1 MDFLPVFLRLQD
13 VPCLIVGGGETASR
27 KFRLLAAAGARV
39 TVVAPG
45 LVAEL
50 ASARHDEAL
59 VHVDAEFEPAHLDGQ
74 RLVIAA
80 TSDRSLNRWVAE
92 LADGRGVPCN
102 VVDDP
107 GSCRFIMPAIVDR
120 SPVMVAISS
129 GGTAPVLVRRLR
141 EKIEAL
147 LPARLGALA
156 ALAGRWRS
164 RVAGRL
170 REGGARRRFWEGVFS
185 GPASDAARAGRAA
198 EADRLIAQTLSSA
211 AVGRDRPAA
220 GIAWLVGAGP
230 GDPGLLT
237 LRALQVAQQA
247 DVVLYDRLV
256 SPEVLE
262 LTRRDAERIPVG
274 KMPGG
279 HCVSQEE
286 ISALLVRLVG
296 EGRKVCRLKGGDP
309 FIFGRGGEEAE
320 ALVEAGLPFEVV
332 PGITAAAACGAYA
345 GIPLTH
351 REHSQSVVMIT
362 AHGKDSVDRLD
373 WASLARDRQTLAFYM
388 GVGRLGAIR
397 SRLLQHG
404 RAPTTPVALV
414 ENGSLPGQRVLSG
427 TLAELATLAERYEVR
442 PPAMLFVG
450 EVAALAGRLSWFEG
464 AGFSGGAN
472 PATSNP
478 VPPLALSA

>member
-1 MDFLPVFLRLQD
+1 MDYLPIFLRLRG
-13 VPCLIVGGGETASR
+13 VPCLIVGGGATAAR
-27 KFRLLAAAGARV
+27 KYRLLASAGAHV
-39 TVVAPG
+39 TVVAP
-45 LVAEL
+45 AL
-50 ASARHDEAL
+50 ASELKDAARAGAL
-59 VHVDAEFEPAHLDGQ
+59 VHVAAAFEPAHIDGQ

-80 TSDRSLNRWVAE
+80 TSDGPLNRWVAE
-92 LADGRGVPCN
+92 LADGQGIFCN

-107 GSCRFIMPAIVDR
+107 GACRFIMPAIVDR

-141 EKIEAL
+141 EQFESL

-164 RVAGRL
+164 RVAKRL
-170 REGGARRRFWEGVFS
+170 SDGTARRRFWERVFS
-185 GPASDAARAGRAA
+185 GPFADAALAA
-198 EADRLIAQTLSSA
+198 RMSEAEDVLSGTLSA
-211 AVGRDRPAA
+211 AVDGGDAPPA

-256 SPEVLE
+256 APAVLE
-262 LTRRDAERIPVG
+262 MTRRDAERIPVG
-274 KMPGG
+274 KTPGG
-279 HCVSQEE
+279 HCVSQGE
-286 ISALLVRLVG
+286 ISDMIVRLVR
-296 EGRKVCRLKGGDP
+296 EGHKVCRLKGGDP

-351 REHSQSVVMIT
+351 RDHSQSVVLIT
-362 AHGKDSVDRLD
+362 AHGRASIDRLD

-388 GVGRLGAIR
+388 GVGRLGAIQA
-397 SRLLQHG
+397 RLLEHG
-404 RAPTTPVALV
+404 RAASTPVALV
-414 ENGSLPGQRVLSG
+414 ENGSTPQQRVIGG
-427 TLAELATLAERYEVR
+427 TLAELGELAERYRVE
-442 PPAMLFVG
+442 PPAVLFVG
-450 EVAALAGRLSWFEG
+450 EVASLAGKLSWFQG
-464 AGFSGGAN
+464 DAN
-472 PATSNP
+472 RLPM
-478 VPPLALSA
+478 ALSA

>member
-1 MDFLPVFLRLQD
+1 MDFLPVFLRLHD

-39 TVVAPG
+39 TVVAPT
-45 LVAEL
+45 LTAEL
-50 ASARHDEAL
+50 DRTRRDEAL
-59 VHVDAEFEPAHLDGQ
+59 VHIDSEFEPSHLDAQ
-74 RLVIAA
+74 QLVIAA
-80 TSDRSLNRWVAE
+80 TADRSLNRWVAE
-92 LADGRGVPCN
+92 LADGRGVLCN

-107 GSCRFIMPAIVDR
+107 QACRFIMPAIVDR
-120 SPVMVAISS
+120 SPIMIAISS

-141 EKIEAL
+141 EKIETL
-147 LPARLGALA
+147 LPARIGTLA

-164 RVAGRL
+164 RVVGRL
-170 REGGARRRFWEGVFS
+170 REGGARRRFWERVFS
-185 GPASDAARAGRAA
+185 GPASDAALAGRAE
-198 EADRLIAQTLSSA
+198 EADRLIARTLASA
-211 AVGRDRPAA
+211 AAGSDRPAA

-237 LRALQVAQQA
+237 LRALQVAQEA

-274 KMPGG
+274 KTPGG

-320 ALVEAGLPFEVV
+320 ALVAAGLPFEVV

-362 AHGKDSVDRLD
+362 AHGKESIDRLD
-373 WASLARDRQTLAFYM
+373 WPSLARDRQTLAFYM

-397 SRLLQHG
+397 ARLLQHG
-404 RAPTTPVALV
+404 RAPATPVAIV
-414 ENGSLPGQRVLSG
+414 ENGSLPGQRVLRG
-427 TLAELATLAERYEVR
+427 TLTELATLAERYEVQA
-442 PPAMLFVG
+442 PAILFVG

-464 AGFSGGAN
+464 SGLVS
-472 PATSNP
+472 PSNP
-478 VPPLALSA
+478 EPLALTA

>member
-1 MDFLPVFLRLQD
+1 MDYLPIFLQLHG
-13 VPCLIVGGGETASR
+13 VPCLIVGGGVTAAR
-27 KFRLLAAAGARV
+27 KYRLLAAAGAHV
-39 TVVAPG
+39 TVVAPK
-45 LVAEL
+45 LTAEL
-50 ASARHDEAL
+50 QDAARAGEL
-59 VHVDAEFEPAHLDGQ
+59 DAIAARFEPAHLDGQ

-80 TSDRSLNRWVAE
+80 TSDAPLNRWVAE
-92 LADGRGVPCN
+92 LADGRGIFCN
-102 VVDDP
+102 VVDDQEA
-107 GSCRFIMPAIVDR
+107 CRFIMPAIVDR

-141 EKIEAL
+141 EQLESL

-156 ALAGRWRS
+156 ALAGRWRT
-164 RVAGRL
+164 RVSGRL
-170 REGGARRRFWEGVFS
+170 REGTARRRFWERVFS
-185 GPASDAARAGRAA
+185 GPVADAALAGRTTEA
-198 EADRLIAQTLSSA
+198 EEALSDTLSSA
-211 AVGRDRPAA
+211 AGGGDTPTH

-256 SPEVLE
+256 APEVLE

-274 KMPGG
+274 KTPGG

-286 ISALLVRLVG
+286 ISAMIVRLVR

-351 REHSQSVVMIT
+351 REHSQSVVLIT
-362 AHGKDSVDRLD
+362 AHGRASIDRLD

-388 GVGRLGAIR
+388 GVGRLAAIR
-397 SRLLQHG
+397 SRLLEHG
-404 RAPTTPVALV
+404 RAASTPVALV
-414 ENGSLPGQRVLSG
+414 ENGSTPQQRVIRG
-427 TLAELATLAERYEVR
+427 TLAELGELAERYDVQ
-442 PPAMLFVG
+442 PPAVVFVG
-450 EVAALAGRLSWFEG
+450 EVASLAGKLSWFEG
-464 AGFSGGAN
+464 DAN
-472 PATSNP
+472 RL
-478 VPPLALSA
+478 PLALSA

>member
-1 MDFLPVFLRLQD
+1 MDFLPVFLRLHD

-39 TVVAPG
+39 TVVAPA

-50 ASARHDEAL
+50 DSARQDEAF
-59 VHVDAEFEPAHLDGQ
+59 VHVDGGFEPAHLDGQ
-74 RLVIAA
+74 QLVIAA

-92 LADGRGVPCN
+92 LADGRGILCN

-107 GSCRFIMPAIVDR
+107 AACRFIMPAIVDR
-120 SPVMVAISS
+120 SPIMIAISS
-129 GGTAPVLVRRLR
+129 GGSAPVLVRRLR
-141 EKIEAL
+141 EKIESL
-147 LPARLGALA
+147 LPARIGELA
-156 ALAGRWRS
+156 ELAGRWRA
-164 RVAGRL
+164 RVSDRL
-170 REGGARRRFWEGVFS
+170 RDGGARRRFWERVFS
-185 GPASDAARAGRAA
+185 GPVSDAALAGRTI
-198 EADRLIAQTLSSA
+198 EADHIISRTLTA
-211 AVGRDRPAA
+211 AAAAGNLPAP

-237 LRALQVAQQA
+237 LRALQVAQEA

-256 SPEVLE
+256 SPQVLE
-262 LTRRDAERIPVG
+262 LTRRDAERMAVG

-362 AHGKDSVDRLD
+362 AHGKDSVDKLD

-388 GVGRLGAIR
+388 GVGRLGEIR
-397 SRLLQHG
+397 SRLLHHG

-414 ENGSLPGQRVLSG
+414 ENGSLPGQRVLRG
-427 TLAELATLAERYEVR
+427 TLAGLATLAERYEVQ
-442 PPAMLFVG
+442 PPAILFVG

-464 AGFSGGAN
+464 TGFCRDPDPAASN
-472 PATSNP
+472 PA
-478 VPPLALSA
+478 PLALSA